1 MSACRPRI
9 FSIKT
14 IKFEMGGGGVE
25 PQALVHK
32 NAIQSFIDFSVN
44 RVIR

>member
-1 MSACRPRI
+1 MGG
-9 FSIKT
+9 
-14 IKFEMGGGGVE
+14 GGGGVE

-32 NAIQSFIDFSVN
+32 NAIQSLNDFSVN

>member
-1 MSACRPRI
+1 
-9 FSIKT
+9 
-14 IKFEMGGGGVE
+14 MGGGGVE

-32 NAIQSFIDFSVN
+32 NAIQSLNDFSVN

>member
-14 IKFEMGGGGVE
+14 NLKWEVGVGVE

-32 NAIQSFIDFSVN
+32 NAIQSLNDFSVN